1 MQHSEEVRKLAAL
14 FEAVRNESRDMLA
27 VRFADDKEITQLNE
41 DANELTFTFKIGGF
55 SVRVVHAKDL
65 EQDGQG
71 SYLESLEQSKR
82 CRQAKEHLDE
92 LFQEGC
98 LTVSAQQYVMAQILM
113 EEDRQW
119 PPFPKDQTDF
129 LTRLRADAD
138 GRYWLEMSN
147 QDRKRTEAASASPDS
162 ALTPFITRLQQSWP
176 PSWNLGYRDP
186 DMFRRY
192 ARDQVGIEKVWNMV
206 EEDVL
211 IVMDRNK
218 KLVFSNFVG
227 LTQVLFN
234 QEVVDLLARA
244 LDMWSF
250 YTPLPAPE
258 SKRHSVDH
266 YIRKIHPELDMEK
279 ATVADLPKAKKAV
292 VHYGTY
298 AMAGHM
304 DGRRICLT
312 QDSKFSRSLDQE
324 NSEALFPQLY
334 SSVFGK
340 AAKIIRFMMER
351 LDPEHY
357 QECRSIF
364 KKLPESVKISTG
376 DRDFLSL
383 FAVGINPYTQ
393 RHRDTNDMR
402 GGLASLVTLGNYK
415 GISFLSF
422 ALHVAEDFY

>member
-1 MQHSEEVRKLAAL
+1 MAAL
-14 FEAVRNESRDMLA
+14 FEAVRSESCDTLA
-27 VRFADDKEITQLNE
+27 VRFADDKEITKLNA
-41 DANELTFTFKIGGF
+41 DTNELTFIFKTGGF
-55 SVRVVHAKDL
+55 SVRVIHAKDL
-65 EQDGQG
+65 EPDERG
-71 SYLESLEQSKR
+71 SYLASLEQSKR
-82 CRQAKEHLDE
+82 CRRAKERLKE
-92 LFQEGC
+92 LFQEDG
-98 LTVSAQQYVMAQILM
+98 LTVPAQQYVMAQILM
-113 EEDRQW
+113 DERRQW
-119 PPFPKDQTDF
+119 PPAPKDQTEF

-147 QDRKRTEAASASPDS
+147 EDRNRIKAASTSPDS
-162 ALTPFITRLQQSWP
+162 ALAPFITRLQQSWP
-176 PSWNLGYRDP
+176 PSWNLGHRDP

-192 ARDQVGIEKVWNMV
+192 ARDQVGIEKVWKTV
-206 EEDVL
+206 GEDVL
-211 IVMDRNK
+211 IVLDRNK

-227 LTQVLFN
+227 LTQALFN

-298 AMAGHM
+298 AMAGYM

-340 AAKIIRFMMER
+340 AANIIRFMMER
-351 LDPEHY
+351 LDPGHY

-383 FAVGINPYTQ
+383 FAVGINLHTQ
-393 RHRDTNDMR
+393 RHRDTNDMK
-402 GGLASLVTLGNYK
+402 GGLASLLTLGNYR
-415 GISFLSF
+415 GISPVSF
-422 ALHVAEDFY
+422 PGFAPCIEEFH